1 MRICEKCGRT
11 LTGEPLVFCSK
22 NGELICHQCFV
33 KKKAKEDEQFERIKS
48 ALVDLLGKPD
58 EKGVIFNGV

>member
-1 MRICEKCGRT
+1 MRICKKCGRT

-22 NGELICHQCFV
+22 NGKLICHQCFV
-33 KKKAKEDEQFERIKS
+33 KKKAKEAEQFKRIKN

-58 EKGVIFNGV
+58 EKGVIFDGT